1 MSSAPVFQVGA
12 PQMMQ
17 SAASKSAALTSAIG
31 VGLMPVASPM

>member
-1 MSSAPVFQVGA
+1 VFQVGA

-17 SAASKSAALTSAIG
+17 SAASKSAALTSAMG